1 MLFPR
6 ATARGGPTDG
16 FARHLV
22 GRFGEVTAERL
33 EELGAPYEVGD
44 RVGLDGLEARFEP
57 QLAGLPAVEVS
68 VVDAEGEVVTQWRR
82 SRRPSP
88 NRS

>member
-1 MLFPR
+1 MPR
-6 ATARGGPTDG
+6 REAGRPTG

-33 EELGAPYEVGD
+33 EELGSPYEVGD

-68 VVDAEGEVVTQWRR
+68 VVDAQGAGGHRVRGAR
-82 SRRPSP
+82 SPRA
-88 NRS
+88 